1 MMVWQHIE
9 HGDPISACLSQRR
22 TILPVDHV
30 VVFGDSLSDIGRKWK
45 QPMGM
50 VASCI
55 PDAGLRMLAVNATGR
70 FSDSKNWTDYM
81 FRATAGRDLV
91 VGTAEESIRASG
103 EFHRLSSRWVT
114 PPGGSRF
121 RFANYAVGGAV
132 GWKASAIDKQIG
144 LTTFCDQVDEF
155 TEDFNA
161 VATAGD
167 HDVHNFL
174 FIVMFGAN
182 DIYTDEKD
190 GNVSAFIGKGI
201 IEQCERLRSLLR
213 GKGPSPEIVVAG
225 VGYPSQ
231 SVFFTSQLESLRSRQ
246 EKSEYRRK
254 VDRMHGQVATLN
266 TCLRQHCEGT
276 TAHWHYFSMR
286 EALLALVE
294 DAGILDIDPSSYQT
308 VEHFKMISHKENKV
322 HFADPNDPRLLNA
335 RGRRSLF
342 TADQKHPTSFG
353 YEYLW
358 SRMHGLLMDKKLL
371 FGALIEPPRLAPMLI
386 KTYRWQK
393 DSEVHT
399 CQKCSTEFGFFTRK
413 HHCRVCGGIF
423 CDNCTKHRKT
433 LDQPLIEGGRSK
445 EDGVKDCRVCDN
457 CKDKN

>member
-1 MMVWQHIE
+1 M
-9 HGDPISACLSQRR
+9 L
-22 TILPVDHV
+22 VDHV

-91 VGTAEESIRASG
+91 SGTAEESILASG

-132 GWKASAIDKQIG
+132 GWKASAYTKQMG
-144 LTTFCDQVDEF
+144 LTTFNDQVNEF

-161 VATAGD
+161 VSTAGD

-190 GNVSAFIGKGI
+190 SNVSVFIGKGI
-201 IEQCERLRSLLR
+201 IEQCERLTNLVKK
-213 GKGPSPEIVVAG
+213 KGPSPAIVVAG

-231 SVFFTSQLESLRSRQ
+231 SVFFTSQLESLRSRE
-246 EKSEYRRK
+246 EKRAYRRK

-266 TCLRQHCEGT
+266 TCLRQHCEL
-276 TAHWHYFSMR
+276 TATNWHYFSMR
-286 EALLALVE
+286 EALLALAE
-294 DAGILDIDPSSYQT
+294 DADILDIDPRSHQT
-308 VEHFKMISHKENKV
+308 VAHFELISHKQTIFISPTRTILV
-322 HFADPNDPRLLNA
+322 SSTRRVDARFLLQIRSTPRASDMSICGAECTVCSWTKSYYSVLCLSHP
-335 RGRRSLF
+335 GCRRC
-342 TADQKHPTSFG
+342 
-353 YEYLW
+353 
-358 SRMHGLLMDKKLL
+358 
-371 FGALIEPPRLAPMLI
+371 I
-386 KTYRWQK
+386 
-393 DSEVHT
+393 
-399 CQKCSTEFGFFTRK
+399 
-413 HHCRVCGGIF
+413 
-423 CDNCTKHRKT
+423 
-433 LDQPLIEGGRSK
+433 
-445 EDGVKDCRVCDN
+445 
-457 CKDKN
+457 

>member
-1 MMVWQHIE
+1 M
-9 HGDPISACLSQRR
+9 
-22 TILPVDHV
+22 PVDHV

-55 PDAGLRMLAVNATGR
+55 RDNGLRMLAVNATGR

-132 GWKASAIDKQIG
+132 GWRASAIDKKIG
-144 LTTFCDQVDEF
+144 LTTFSDQVDEF

-167 HDVHNFL
+167 PGDHNFL

-190 GNVSAFIGKGI
+190 RNVSAFIGRGI
-201 IEQCERLRSLLR
+201 IEQCERLRSLLHGR
-213 GKGPSPEIVVAG
+213 GLIPEIVVAG
-225 VGYPSQ
+225 VGYPFQ
-231 SVFFTSQLESLRSRQ
+231 SVFFTSRLESLPSE
-246 EKSEYRRK
+246 EKRAYRRK

-266 TCLRQHCEGT
+266 TCLRQHCEQT
-276 TAHWHYFSMR
+276 EKWHYFSMR

-308 VEHFKMISHKENKV
+308 VEQFKMISHKEDAI
-322 HFADPNDPRLLNA
+322 HFADPRNCLLLDTQ
-335 RGRRSLF
+335 GRRPLF

-353 YEYLW
+353 YQYLW
-358 SRMHGLLMDKKLL
+358 TRMLRLLMEKHLL
-371 FGALIEPPRLAPMLI
+371 FGALSEPPPLAPMLI
-386 KTYRWQK
+386 YRWQK

-399 CQKCSTEFGFFTRK
+399 CQKCRTEFGFFTRR

-423 CDNCTKHRKT
+423 CDHCTRHRKT
-433 LDQPLIEGGRSK
+433 LDRPLTERGQS
-445 EDGVKDCRVCDN
+445 EEYGVRDCRVCDN